1 MNARQKAQQDFDLS
15 GEPLIVGDKNRCP
28 LPPEELISLTHESP
42 YVVKVVDSGLTAEV
56 YHLRING
63 RDYNMKKR
71 RPTAKVKNLDGQYS
85 FLNEVQRRQQFQ
97 QLRENPATSAL
108 FQNIVPTLYAD
119 YRLGFMIS
127 PWIEGEHVQT
137 LTPSIIKQL
146 FTTLEAC
153 EQHGL
158 MEWDLCSGNLLVDN
172 VGKLWLFDF
181 GYMYPFDP
189 LSELNS
195 NGLSD
200 PIFHFVERFETRFF
214 FGWLLE
220 QNLSSAHQLSLYE
233 SVKQLGFESF
243 QRKVQWLNLQ
253 SALPEVITHFTSIA
267 NRWKTALDNEQALNQ
282 QFRLE
287 AFRSHVLD
295 IEDDLHGQ
303 SCTPTTLK
311 RIDVVRREIEQDY
324 QYLLDNGGLFYGN
337 ADKSQSQLLE
347 DYAEKYQLALN
358 YQIK

>member
-56 YHLRING
+56 YHLRINR

-200 PIFHFVERFETRFF
+200 PIFHFVERFETRF
-214 FGWLLE
+214 
-220 QNLSSAHQLSLYE
+220 SLAGCWN
-233 SVKQLGFESF
+233 KTLA
-243 QRKVQWLNLQ
+243 QRISYPFMK
-253 SALPEVITHFTSIA
+253 
-267 NRWKTALDNEQALNQ
+267 ALNNSDL
-282 QFRLE
+282 R
-287 AFRSHVLD
+287 AFSARFSGLTHSLLCPKLLLTFNPLLSAGKQHW
-295 IEDDLHGQ
+295 ITNKHSINNSDLKPFAHMFW
-303 SCTPTTLK
+303 TLK
-311 RIDVVRREIEQDY
+311 MTYTASPVRQ
-324 QYLLDNGGLFYGN
+324 QH
-337 ADKSQSQLLE
+337 
-347 DYAEKYQLALN
+347 
-358 YQIK
+358 